1 MVRAVYADWF
11 SERGFRSLKG
21 KAHIKHRLFIA
32 LWPDGVVRQHIAIL
46 QRRLDSLPGSKM
58 IPQQNLHITLC
69 FLGDTESSQLIKV
82 QNCIA
87 NFTFPAVSL
96 KLDTLGYLPE
106 KGLVW
111 LRPKKTPPSLSATAQ
126 QLSNQLS
133 AVGCSVDRRAFKA
146 HVTLARNS
154 RPAGQLDFDPIN
166 WAASDLV
173 LVESKFARGRVCYT
187 TLISSGAEET

>member
-1 MVRAVYADWF
+1 MCIRDSVYADWF
-11 SERGFRSLKG
+11 SERGFKSLKG

-46 QRRLDSLPGSKM
+46 QRRLDLSPGSKM

-111 LRPKKTPPSLSATAQ
+111 LRPKKTALSLSSTAQ

-133 AVGCSVDRRAFKA
+133 AVGCSGDRRAFKA

-154 RPAGQLDFDPIN
+154 PS
-166 WAASDLV
+166 WAA
-173 LVESKFARGRVCYT
+173 
-187 TLISSGAEET
+187 